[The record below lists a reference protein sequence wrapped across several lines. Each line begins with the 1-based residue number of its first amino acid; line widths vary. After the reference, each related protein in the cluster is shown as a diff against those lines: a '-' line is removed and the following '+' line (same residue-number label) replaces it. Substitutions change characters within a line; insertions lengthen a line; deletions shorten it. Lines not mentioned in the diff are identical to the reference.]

1 MIKHYINKKGRDST
15 KVNLFLVFIAL
26 IILNGSIEANESI
39 LVIGGTGRVGSEIVK
54 VLAMENKKITVL
66 SRSTNNYARLKNL
79 DINYLLGD
87 VMSSSDME
95 RVFSEKKYDVI
106 INALAKVGDSPNPHA
121 VGQDNLIKW
130 SKKTGVEHFI
140 LIGSVGA
147 GSKQSELVSDIVWSM
162 WKDILQ
168 EKGKA
173 EASLI
178 NSKLP
183 FTIIRT
189 GIVVYDDTPATGH
202 AELLENE
209 TIVGIITRKDLA
221 QLTGECVL
229 NGLCFNKIYHA
240 FDASL
245 GNAIE

>member
-1 MIKHYINKKGRDST
+1 MVKHDIYNNMKFYRKINILLI
-15 KVNLFLVFIAL
+15 VLLFINTVT
-26 IILNGSIEANESI
+26 EAKESI
-39 LVIGGTGRVGSEIVK
+39 LVVGGTGRVGSEIVK
-54 VLAMENKKITVL
+54 ILANENKDITVL
-66 SRSTNNYARLKNL
+66 SRSDNNYSRLKGLN
-79 DINYLLGD
+79 INYMQGNVLND
-87 VMSSSDME
+87 KDIE
-95 RVFSEKKYDVI
+95 RVFSEKDFSVV
-106 INALAKVGDSPNPHA
+106 INALAKVGNSPNPHA
-121 VGQDNLIKW
+121 VGQNNLIKW
-130 SKKTGVEHFI
+130 SKKTGIKHFI

-178 NSKLP
+178 NSNLT

-189 GIVVYDDTPATGH
+189 GIVVYDDTPATGN
-202 AELLENE
+202 AELLEDD

-229 NGLCFNKIYHA
+229 NGLCINKIYHA

>member
-1 MIKHYINKKGRDST
+1 MVKHDIYNNMKFYRKINILLI
-15 KVNLFLVFIAL
+15 VLLFINTVT
-26 IILNGSIEANESI
+26 EAKESI
-39 LVIGGTGRVGSEIVK
+39 LVVGGTGRVGSEIVK
-54 VLAMENKKITVL
+54 ILANENKDITVL
-66 SRSTNNYARLKNL
+66 SRSDNNYSRLKGLN
-79 DINYLLGD
+79 INYMQGNVLNEKD
-87 VMSSSDME
+87 IE
-95 RVFSEKKYDVI
+95 RVFSEKDFSVV
-106 INALAKVGDSPNPHA
+106 INALAKVGNSPNPHA
-121 VGQDNLIKW
+121 VGQNNLIKW
-130 SKKTGVEHFI
+130 SKKTGIKHFI

-183 FTIIRT
+183 YTIIRT
-189 GIVVYDDTPATGH
+189 GIVVYDDTPATGN
-202 AELLENE
+202 AELLEDD

-229 NGLCFNKIYHA
+229 NGLCINKIYHA

>member
-1 MIKHYINKKGRDST
+1 MRFYRKINS
-15 KVNLFLVFIAL
+15 LL
-26 IILNGSIEANESI
+26 IVLLLINTTIEAKESI
-39 LVIGGTGRVGSEIVK
+39 LVVGGTGRVGSEIVK
-54 VLAMENKKITVL
+54 ILSAEDKNITVL
-66 SRSTNNYARLKNL
+66 SRSNNNYSRLKGLNI
-79 DINYLLGD
+79 DYFKGD
-87 VMSSSDME
+87 VLNEKDIE
-95 RVFSEKKYDVI
+95 RVFLAKDYDVI
-106 INALAKVGDSPNPHA
+106 INALAKVGNSPNPHA
-121 VGQDNLIKW
+121 LGQKNLIKW
-130 SKKTGVEHFI
+130 SKKTGIKHFI

-178 NSKLP
+178 NSNLP

-189 GIVVYDDTPATGH
+189 GIVVYDDTPATGN
-202 AELLENE
+202 AELLEDD

>member
-1 MIKHYINKKGRDST
+1 MVKHDIYNDMKFYRKINILLI
-15 KVNLFLVFIAL
+15 VLLFINTVT
-26 IILNGSIEANESI
+26 EAKESI
-39 LVIGGTGRVGSEIVK
+39 LVVGGTGRVGSEIVK
-54 VLAMENKKITVL
+54 ILANENKDITVL
-66 SRSTNNYARLKNL
+66 SRSDNNYSRLKGLN
-79 DINYLLGD
+79 INYMQGNVLND
-87 VMSSSDME
+87 KDIE
-95 RVFSEKKYDVI
+95 RVFSEKDFSVV
-106 INALAKVGDSPNPHA
+106 INALAKVGNSPNPHA
-121 VGQDNLIKW
+121 VGQNNLIKW
-130 SKKTGVEHFI
+130 SKKTGIKHFI

-183 FTIIRT
+183 YTIIRT
-189 GIVVYDDTPATGH
+189 GIVVYDDTPATGN
-202 AELLENE
+202 AELLEDD

-229 NGLCFNKIYHA
+229 NGLCINKIYHA

>member
-1 MIKHYINKKGRDST
+1 MVKHDIYNNMKFYRKINILLI
-15 KVNLFLVFIAL
+15 VLLFINTVT
-26 IILNGSIEANESI
+26 EAKESI
-39 LVIGGTGRVGSEIVK
+39 LVVGGTGRVGSEIVK
-54 VLAMENKKITVL
+54 ILANENKDITVL
-66 SRSTNNYARLKNL
+66 SRSDNNYSRLKGLN
-79 DINYLLGD
+79 INYMQGNVLND
-87 VMSSSDME
+87 KDIE
-95 RVFSEKKYDVI
+95 RVFSEKDFSVV
-106 INALAKVGDSPNPHA
+106 INALAKVGNSPNPHA
-121 VGQDNLIKW
+121 VGQNNLIKW
-130 SKKTGVEHFI
+130 SKKTGIKHFI

-189 GIVVYDDTPATGH
+189 GIVVYDDTPATGN
-202 AELLENE
+202 AELLEDD

>member
-1 MIKHYINKKGRDST
+1 MVKHDIYNNMKFYRKINILLI
-15 KVNLFLVFIAL
+15 VLLFINTVT
-26 IILNGSIEANESI
+26 EAKESI
-39 LVIGGTGRVGSEIVK
+39 LVVGGTGRVGSEIVK
-54 VLAMENKKITVL
+54 ILANENKDITVL
-66 SRSTNNYARLKNL
+66 SRSDNNYSRLKGLN
-79 DINYLLGD
+79 INYMQGNVLND
-87 VMSSSDME
+87 KDIE
-95 RVFSEKKYDVI
+95 RVFSEKDFSVV
-106 INALAKVGDSPNPHA
+106 INALAKVGNSPNPHA
-121 VGQDNLIKW
+121 VGQNNLIKW
-130 SKKTGVEHFI
+130 SKKTGIKHFI

-183 FTIIRT
+183 YTIIRT
-189 GIVVYDDTPATGH
+189 GIVVYDDTPATGN
-202 AELLENE
+202 AELLEDD

-229 NGLCFNKIYHA
+229 NGLCINKIYHA

>member
-1 MIKHYINKKGRDST
+1 MVKHDIYNNMKFYRKINILLI
-15 KVNLFLVFIAL
+15 VLLFINTVT
-26 IILNGSIEANESI
+26 EAKESI
-39 LVIGGTGRVGSEIVK
+39 LVVGGTGRVGSEIVK
-54 VLAMENKKITVL
+54 ILANENKDITVL
-66 SRSTNNYARLKNL
+66 SRSDNNYSRLKGLN
-79 DINYLLGD
+79 INYMQGNVLND
-87 VMSSSDME
+87 KDIE
-95 RVFSEKKYDVI
+95 RVFSEKDFSVV
-106 INALAKVGDSPNPHA
+106 INALAKVGNSPNPHA
-121 VGQDNLIKW
+121 VGQNNLIKW
-130 SKKTGVEHFI
+130 SKKTGIKHFI

-183 FTIIRT
+183 YTIIRT

-202 AELLENE
+202 AELLEDD

-229 NGLCFNKIYHA
+229 NGLCINKIYHA
-240 FDASL
+240 FDTSL

>member
-1 MIKHYINKKGRDST
+1 MVKHDIYNNMKFYRKINILLI
-15 KVNLFLVFIAL
+15 VLLFINTVT
-26 IILNGSIEANESI
+26 EAKESI
-39 LVIGGTGRVGSEIVK
+39 LVVGGTGRVGSEIVK
-54 VLAMENKKITVL
+54 ILANENKDITVL
-66 SRSTNNYARLKNL
+66 SRSDNNYSRLKGLN
-79 DINYLLGD
+79 INYMQGNVLND
-87 VMSSSDME
+87 KDIE
-95 RVFSEKKYDVI
+95 RVFSEKDFSVV
-106 INALAKVGDSPNPHA
+106 INALAKVGNSPNPHA
-121 VGQDNLIKW
+121 VGQNNLIKW
-130 SKKTGVEHFI
+130 SKKTGIKHFI

-178 NSKLP
+178 NSNLT

-202 AELLENE
+202 AELLEDD

>member
-1 MIKHYINKKGRDST
+1 MNINT
-15 KVNLFLVFIAL
+15 VT
-26 IILNGSIEANESI
+26 EAKESI
-39 LVIGGTGRVGSEIVK
+39 LVVGGTGRVGSEIVK
-54 VLAMENKKITVL
+54 ILANENKDITVL
-66 SRSTNNYARLKNL
+66 SRSDNNYSRLKGLN
-79 DINYLLGD
+79 INYMQGNVLND
-87 VMSSSDME
+87 KDIE
-95 RVFSEKKYDVI
+95 RVFSEKDFSVV
-106 INALAKVGDSPNPHA
+106 INALAKVGNSPNPHA
-121 VGQDNLIKW
+121 VGQNNLIKW
-130 SKKTGVEHFI
+130 SKKTGIKHFI

-183 FTIIRT
+183 YTIIRT
-189 GIVVYDDTPATGH
+189 GIVVYDDTPATGN
-202 AELLENE
+202 AELLEDD

-229 NGLCFNKIYHA
+229 NGLCINKIYHA

>member
-1 MIKHYINKKGRDST
+1 MVKHDIYNNMKFYRKINIFLI
-15 KVNLFLVFIAL
+15 VLLFINTVT
-26 IILNGSIEANESI
+26 EAKESI
-39 LVIGGTGRVGSEIVK
+39 LVVGGTGRVGSEIVK
-54 VLAMENKKITVL
+54 ILANENKDITVL
-66 SRSTNNYARLKNL
+66 SRSDNNYSRLKGLN
-79 DINYLLGD
+79 INYMQGNVLND
-87 VMSSSDME
+87 KDIE
-95 RVFSEKKYDVI
+95 RVFSEKDFSVV
-106 INALAKVGDSPNPHA
+106 INALAKVGNSPNPHA
-121 VGQDNLIKW
+121 VGQNNLIKW
-130 SKKTGVEHFI
+130 SKKTGIKHFI

-183 FTIIRT
+183 YTIIRT
-189 GIVVYDDTPATGH
+189 GIVVYDDTPATGN
-202 AELLENE
+202 AELLEDD

-229 NGLCFNKIYHA
+229 NGLCINKIYHA

>member
-1 MIKHYINKKGRDST
+1 MVKHDIYNNMKFYRKINILLI
-15 KVNLFLVFIAL
+15 VLLFINTVT
-26 IILNGSIEANESI
+26 EAKESI
-39 LVIGGTGRVGSEIVK
+39 LVVGGTGRVGSEIVK
-54 VLAMENKKITVL
+54 ILANENKDITVL
-66 SRSTNNYARLKNL
+66 SRSDNNYSRLKGLN
-79 DINYLLGD
+79 INYMQGNVLND
-87 VMSSSDME
+87 KDIE
-95 RVFSEKKYDVI
+95 RVFSEKDFSVV
-106 INALAKVGDSPNPHA
+106 INALAKVGNSPNPHA
-121 VGQDNLIKW
+121 VGQNNLIKW
-130 SKKTGVEHFI
+130 SKKTGIKHFI

-162 WKDILQ
+162 WKDIPQ

-183 FTIIRT
+183 YTIIRT

-202 AELLENE
+202 AELLEDD

>member
-1 MIKHYINKKGRDST
+1 MRFYRKINS
-15 KVNLFLVFIAL
+15 LL
-26 IILNGSIEANESI
+26 IVLLLINTTIEAKESI
-39 LVIGGTGRVGSEIVK
+39 LVVGGTGRVGSEIVK
-54 VLAMENKKITVL
+54 ILSAEDKNITVL
-66 SRSTNNYARLKNL
+66 SRSNNNYSRLKGLNI
-79 DINYLLGD
+79 DYFKGD
-87 VMSSSDME
+87 VLNEKDIE
-95 RVFSEKKYDVI
+95 RVFLAKDYDVI
-106 INALAKVGDSPNPHA
+106 INALAKVGNSPNPHA
-121 VGQDNLIKW
+121 LGQNNLIKW
-130 SKKTGVEHFI
+130 SKKTGIKHFI

-178 NSKLP
+178 NSNLP

-189 GIVVYDDTPATGH
+189 GIVVYDDTPATGN
-202 AELLENE
+202 AELLEDD

-229 NGLCFNKIYHA
+229 NRLCFNKIYHA

>member
-1 MIKHYINKKGRDST
+1 MVKHDIYNNMKFYRKINT
-15 KVNLFLVFIAL
+15 LLIVLLFINTVT
-26 IILNGSIEANESI
+26 EAKESI
-39 LVIGGTGRVGSEIVK
+39 LVVGGTGRVGSEIVK
-54 VLAMENKKITVL
+54 ILANENKDITVL
-66 SRSTNNYARLKNL
+66 SRSDNNYSRLKGLN
-79 DINYLLGD
+79 INYMQGNVLND
-87 VMSSSDME
+87 KDIE
-95 RVFSEKKYDVI
+95 RVFSEKDFSVV
-106 INALAKVGDSPNPHA
+106 INALAKVGNSPNPHA
-121 VGQDNLIKW
+121 VGQNNLIKW
-130 SKKTGVEHFI
+130 SKKTGIKHFI

-183 FTIIRT
+183 YTIIRT
-189 GIVVYDDTPATGH
+189 GIVVYDDTPATGN
-202 AELLENE
+202 AELLEDD

-229 NGLCFNKIYHA
+229 NGLCINKIYHA

>member
-1 MIKHYINKKGRDST
+1 MVKHDIYNNMKFYRKINILLI
-15 KVNLFLVFIAL
+15 VLLFINTVT
-26 IILNGSIEANESI
+26 EAKESI
-39 LVIGGTGRVGSEIVK
+39 LVVGGTGRVGSEIVK
-54 VLAMENKKITVL
+54 ILANEDKDITVL
-66 SRSTNNYARLKNL
+66 SRSDNNYSRLKGLN
-79 DINYLLGD
+79 INYMQGNVLND
-87 VMSSSDME
+87 KDIE
-95 RVFSEKKYDVI
+95 RVFSEKDFSVV
-106 INALAKVGDSPNPHA
+106 INALAKVGNSPNPHA
-121 VGQDNLIKW
+121 VGQNNLIKW
-130 SKKTGVEHFI
+130 SKKTGIKHFI

-183 FTIIRT
+183 YTIIRT
-189 GIVVYDDTPATGH
+189 GIVVYDDTPATGN
-202 AELLENE
+202 AELLEDD

-229 NGLCFNKIYHA
+229 NGLCINKIYHA

>member
-1 MIKHYINKKGRDST
+1 MRFYRKINS
-15 KVNLFLVFIAL
+15 LL
-26 IILNGSIEANESI
+26 IVLLLINTTIEAKESI
-39 LVIGGTGRVGSEIVK
+39 LVVGGTGRVGSEIVK
-54 VLAMENKKITVL
+54 ILSAEDKKITVL
-66 SRSTNNYARLKNL
+66 SRSNNNYSRLKGLNI
-79 DINYLLGD
+79 DYFKGD
-87 VMSSSDME
+87 VLNEKDIE
-95 RVFSEKKYDVI
+95 RVFLAKDYDVI
-106 INALAKVGDSPNPHA
+106 INALAKVGNSPNPHA
-121 VGQDNLIKW
+121 LGQKHLIKW
-130 SKKTGVEHFI
+130 SKKTGIKHFI

-178 NSKLP
+178 NSNLP

-189 GIVVYDDTPATGH
+189 GIVVYDDTPATGN
-202 AELLENE
+202 AELLEDD

>member
-1 MIKHYINKKGRDST
+1 MVKHDIYNNMKFYRKINILLI
-15 KVNLFLVFIAL
+15 VLLFINTVT
-26 IILNGSIEANESI
+26 EAKESI
-39 LVIGGTGRVGSEIVK
+39 LVVGGTGRVGSEIVK
-54 VLAMENKKITVL
+54 ILANEDKDITVL
-66 SRSTNNYARLKNL
+66 SRSDNNYSRLKGLN
-79 DINYLLGD
+79 INYMQGNVLNEKD
-87 VMSSSDME
+87 IE
-95 RVFSEKKYDVI
+95 RVFSEKDFSVV
-106 INALAKVGDSPNPHA
+106 INALAKVGNSPNPHA
-121 VGQDNLIKW
+121 VGQNNLIKW
-130 SKKTGVEHFI
+130 SKKTGIKHFI

-189 GIVVYDDTPATGH
+189 GIVVYDDTPATGN
-202 AELLENE
+202 AELLEDD

-229 NGLCFNKIYHA
+229 NGLCINKIYHA

>member
-1 MIKHYINKKGRDST
+1 MVKHDIYNNMKFYRKINT
-15 KVNLFLVFIAL
+15 LLIVLLFINTVT
-26 IILNGSIEANESI
+26 EAKESI
-39 LVIGGTGRVGSEIVK
+39 LVVGGTGRVGSEIVK
-54 VLAMENKKITVL
+54 ILANENKDITVL
-66 SRSTNNYARLKNL
+66 SRSDNNYSRLKGLN
-79 DINYLLGD
+79 INYMQGNVLND
-87 VMSSSDME
+87 KDIE
-95 RVFSEKKYDVI
+95 RVFSEKDFSVV
-106 INALAKVGDSPNPHA
+106 INALAKVGNSPNPHA
-121 VGQDNLIKW
+121 VGQNNLIKW
-130 SKKTGVEHFI
+130 SKKTGIKHFI

-183 FTIIRT
+183 YTIIRT
-189 GIVVYDDTPATGH
+189 GIVVYDDTPATGN
-202 AELLENE
+202 AELLEDD

>member
-1 MIKHYINKKGRDST
+1 MVKHDIYNNMKFYRKINILLM
-15 KVNLFLVFIAL
+15 VLLFINTVT
-26 IILNGSIEANESI
+26 EAKESI
-39 LVIGGTGRVGSEIVK
+39 LVVGGTGRVGSEIVK
-54 VLAMENKKITVL
+54 ILANENKDITVL
-66 SRSTNNYARLKNL
+66 SRSDNNYSRLKGLN
-79 DINYLLGD
+79 INYMQGNVLND
-87 VMSSSDME
+87 KDIE
-95 RVFSEKKYDVI
+95 RVFSEKDFSVV
-106 INALAKVGDSPNPHA
+106 INALAKVGNSPNPHA
-121 VGQDNLIKW
+121 VGQNNLIKW
-130 SKKTGVEHFI
+130 SKKTGIKHFI

-183 FTIIRT
+183 YTIIRT
-189 GIVVYDDTPATGH
+189 GIVVYDDTPATGN
-202 AELLENE
+202 AELLEDD

-229 NGLCFNKIYHA
+229 NGLCINKIYHA

>member
-1 MIKHYINKKGRDST
+1 MKFYRKINILLI
-15 KVNLFLVFIAL
+15 VLLFINTVT
-26 IILNGSIEANESI
+26 EAKESI
-39 LVIGGTGRVGSEIVK
+39 LVVGGTGRVGSEIVK
-54 VLAMENKKITVL
+54 ILANENKDITVL
-66 SRSTNNYARLKNL
+66 SRSDNNYSRLKGLN
-79 DINYLLGD
+79 INYMQGNVLND
-87 VMSSSDME
+87 KDIE
-95 RVFSEKKYDVI
+95 RVFSEKDFSVV
-106 INALAKVGDSPNPHA
+106 INALAKVGNSPNPHA
-121 VGQDNLIKW
+121 VGQNNLIKW
-130 SKKTGVEHFI
+130 SKKTGIKHFI

-183 FTIIRT
+183 YTIIRT
-189 GIVVYDDTPATGH
+189 GIVVYDDTPATGN
-202 AELLENE
+202 AELLEDD

-229 NGLCFNKIYHA
+229 NGLCINKIYHA

>member
-1 MIKHYINKKGRDST
+1 MVKHDIYNNMKFYRKINT
-15 KVNLFLVFIAL
+15 LVIVLLFINTVT
-26 IILNGSIEANESI
+26 EAKESI
-39 LVIGGTGRVGSEIVK
+39 LVVGGTGRVGSEIVK
-54 VLAMENKKITVL
+54 ILANEDKDITVL
-66 SRSTNNYARLKNL
+66 SRSDNNYSRLKGLN
-79 DINYLLGD
+79 INYMQGNVLNEKD
-87 VMSSSDME
+87 IE
-95 RVFSEKKYDVI
+95 RVFSEKDFSVV
-106 INALAKVGDSPNPHA
+106 INALAKVGNSPNPHA
-121 VGQDNLIKW
+121 VGQNNLIKW
-130 SKKTGVEHFI
+130 SKKTGIKHFI

-183 FTIIRT
+183 YTIIRT
-189 GIVVYDDTPATGH
+189 GIVVYDDTPATGN
-202 AELLENE
+202 AELLEDD

-229 NGLCFNKIYHA
+229 NGLCINKIYHA

>member
-1 MIKHYINKKGRDST
+1 MLFINT
-15 KVNLFLVFIAL
+15 VT
-26 IILNGSIEANESI
+26 EAKESI
-39 LVIGGTGRVGSEIVK
+39 LVVGGTGRVGSEIVK
-54 VLAMENKKITVL
+54 ILANEDKDITVL
-66 SRSTNNYARLKNL
+66 SRSDNNYSRLKGLN
-79 DINYLLGD
+79 INYMQGNVLNEKD
-87 VMSSSDME
+87 IE
-95 RVFSEKKYDVI
+95 RVFSEKDFSVV
-106 INALAKVGDSPNPHA
+106 INALAKVGNSPNPHA
-121 VGQDNLIKW
+121 VGQNNLIKW
-130 SKKTGVEHFI
+130 SKKTGIKHFI

-183 FTIIRT
+183 YTIIRT
-189 GIVVYDDTPATGH
+189 GIVVYDDTPATGN
-202 AELLENE
+202 AELLEDD

-229 NGLCFNKIYHA
+229 NGLCINKIYHA

>member
-1 MIKHYINKKGRDST
+1 MVKHDIYNNMKFYRKINILLI
-15 KVNLFLVFIAL
+15 VLLFINTVT
-26 IILNGSIEANESI
+26 EAKESI
-39 LVIGGTGRVGSEIVK
+39 LVVGGTGRVGSEIVK
-54 VLAMENKKITVL
+54 ILANENKDITVL
-66 SRSTNNYARLKNL
+66 SRSDNNYSRLKGLN
-79 DINYLLGD
+79 INYMQGNVLND
-87 VMSSSDME
+87 KDIE
-95 RVFSEKKYDVI
+95 RVFSEKDFSVV
-106 INALAKVGDSPNPHA
+106 INALAKVGNSPNPHA
-121 VGQDNLIKW
+121 VGQNNLIKW
-130 SKKTGVEHFI
+130 SKKTGIKHFI

-183 FTIIRT
+183 YTIIRT
-189 GIVVYDDTPATGH
+189 GIVVYDDTPATGN
-202 AELLENE
+202 AELLEDD

>member
-1 MIKHYINKKGRDST
+1 MVKHDIYNNIKFYRKINT
-15 KVNLFLVFIAL
+15 LLIVLFFI
-26 IILNGSIEANESI
+26 NTVTEAKESI
-39 LVIGGTGRVGSEIVK
+39 LVVGGTGRVGSEIVK
-54 VLAMENKKITVL
+54 ILANEDKDITVL
-66 SRSTNNYARLKNL
+66 SRSDNNYSRLKGLN
-79 DINYLLGD
+79 INYMQGNVLNEKD
-87 VMSSSDME
+87 IE
-95 RVFSEKKYDVI
+95 RVFSEKDFSVV
-106 INALAKVGDSPNPHA
+106 INALAKVGNSPNPHA
-121 VGQDNLIKW
+121 VGQNNLIKW
-130 SKKTGVEHFI
+130 SKKTGIKHFI

-183 FTIIRT
+183 YTIIRT
-189 GIVVYDDTPATGH
+189 GIVVYDDTPATGN
-202 AELLENE
+202 AELLEDD

-229 NGLCFNKIYHA
+229 NGLCINKIYHA